1 MKKRSKRYNKDVKLV
16 EHGKKYALDVAVSI
30 LKKFTATKFDQTV
43 NCAMKLGVDVKKS
56 DQLLRGSVAL
66 PKGIGK
72 SRKVIVFAEGAD
84 ADAAKGAGADEVGS
98 EELAA
103 KITGGWLDFDVALA
117 LPYMMKKISKLG
129 KVLGPQGKMP
139 SPKSGTVTENI
150 AQGVREFKAGK
161 IEFRTDAGGNVHAPV
176 GKLSF
181 SAADLKAN
189 IEAFIDHIRAVKP
202 PSAKGI
208 FLQRVVVSGT
218 MTPGIHL
225 EVV

>member
-1 MKKRSKRYNKDVKLV
+1 MQKRCKRYKKDAKLV
-16 EHGKKYALDVAVSI
+16 EHAKKYALDEAVSI

-72 SRKVIVFAEGAD
+72 TRKVIVFAEGAD
-84 ADAAKGAGADEVGS
+84 ADAAKAAGADEVGA
-98 EELAA
+98 EDLAA

-181 SAADLKAN
+181 SAGDLKAN

-208 FLQRVVVSGT
+208 FLQRVVVSAT

>member
-1 MKKRSKRYNKDVKLV
+1 MRKRCKRYKKDVKLV
-16 EHGKKYALDVAVSI
+16 ELGKKYPLDAAVSI

-43 NCAMKLGVDVKKS
+43 NCAMKLGVDVKKA

-72 SRKVIVFAEGAD
+72 SRKVIVFAEGTD
-84 ADAAKGAGADEVGS
+84 ADAAKAAGADEVGS
-98 EELAA
+98 EDLAA
-103 KITGGWLDFDVALA
+103 KIQGGWLDFDVALA
-117 LPYMMKKISKLG
+117 LPYMMKKISRLG

-161 IEFRTDAGGNVHAPV
+161 IEFRTDAGGNIHAPV

-181 SAADLKAN
+181 SAADLSAN
-189 IEAFIDHIRAVKP
+189 ITAFIEHIRTVKP

-208 FLQRVVVSGT
+208 YLQRVVVSGT

>member
-1 MKKRSKRYNKDVKLV
+1 MRKRSKRYVKDAKLV
-16 EHGKKYALDVAVSI
+16 EFGKKYPVDQAVAI

-72 SRKVIVFAEGAD
+72 ARKVIVFAEGAD
-84 ADAAKGAGADEVGS
+84 AEAAKSAGADEVGS
-98 EELAA
+98 EDLAK
-103 KITGGWLDFDVALA
+103 KIEGGWLDFDVALA
-117 LPYMMKKISKLG
+117 MPYMMKKISKLG

-181 SAADLKAN
+181 AAADLKAN
-189 IEAFIDHIRAVKP
+189 IEAFIEHIKAVKP
-202 PSAKGI
+202 PSAKGV

-218 MTPGIHL
+218 MTPGIQL